1 MASTTLTEIKIKTAS
16 ASDATAV
23 AELAAKLYSELDLH
37 DQENIDVNQL
47 TETAESLLTGHKIIA
62 FIAVEEGG
70 VIDSQPV
77 GLITLHR
84 CAAIYA
90 GGEFG
95 EISEL
100 YVTRDHRKLGIGQG
114 LLAAASRFASSQGW
128 ERLELGA
135 PAGSRW
141 DNTFSFYQDNG
152 FIAVGPRLRLL
163 LNS

>member
-1 MASTTLTEIKIKTAS
+1 MASTTLTEIKIRTAS
-16 ASDATAV
+16 TKDAGTV
-23 AELAAKLYSELDLH
+23 AELAAQLYSELDLH
-37 DQENIDVNQL
+37 GQEQIDQTKL
-47 TETAESLLTGHKIIA
+47 TNTAQTLLDGHRIVA
-62 FIAVEEGG
+62 FIAEEDG
-70 VIDSQPV
+70 IPV

-84 CAAIYA
+84 CAALYA

-114 LLAAASRFASSQGW
+114 LLAAASRYASSQGW

-141 DNTFSFYQDNG
+141 DNTFSFYEDYG
-152 FIAVGPRLRLL
+152 FAAIGPRLRLL
-163 LNS
+163 LN